1 MDRDELLGALT
12 EDILAYVMHG
22 EVSERHLVNSL
33 KRDDITERFED
44 FDRLVRLHF
53 VLRPDVVDFVERLPK
68 RLRGI
73 KTQTRNVS
81 KRSRGRVNGRIDWH
95 ATTRER
101 VRSSPSDPTL
111 FVCNHRS
118 EDYDIP
124 ENLVLKALLSVI
136 YRALEECEPYLDR
149 EYEWMTDRWVGNGQL
164 VDSMRDIFERNV
176 HVSRIRD
183 PGAYEPTARMLERA
197 GASRQPIY
205 REAARL
211 LREFR
216 SASRGEH
223 GALEELLRETAIT
236 PDDDETLFELFVLFR
251 FVEAIESFADDSFD
265 LRPIES
271 GSQQIARLVDGSREV
286 TLYHDSSG
294 DRGLSFRPDEPNKA
308 TDALSRT
315 EFVNRATLDVAN
327 GYFEDRQFRT
337 VTGRPDVILLEVTDN
352 DERQYLIT
360 EVKNSARTETI
371 RQGIRE
377 TLEYL
382 AFMRRNDS
390 FVFDDET
397 DYVGTEWNGLL
408 VVQDLPGV
416 ETAELDDQRLMKILQ
431 AGEVE
436 PHLDRIISTVLDY

>member
-1 MDRDELLGALT
+1 MDRDAILETVT

-53 VLRPDVVDFVERLPK
+53 VLRSDVVDFVERLPR

-81 KRSRGRVNGRIDWH
+81 ERSRGRVDGRIDWH

-111 FVCNHRS
+111 FVCDHRS

-124 ENLVLKALLSVI
+124 ENLVLKSLLAVI
-136 YRALEECEPYLDR
+136 YRALDECEPYFDR
-149 EYEWMTDRWVGNGQL
+149 EYEWVTDRWVENGRL

-176 HVSRIRD
+176 HVSRIRE
-183 PGAYEPTARMLERA
+183 PSTYEPTDRMLDRA
-197 GASRQPIY
+197 AASRQPIY
-205 REAARL
+205 REAAEL

-216 SASRGEH
+216 SAVRGERD
-223 GALEELLRETAIT
+223 ALEELLRETAIT

-251 FVEAIESFADDSFD
+251 FVEIIESFANDSFE

-294 DRGLSFRPDEPNKA
+294 DRGLSFRPDELEKP
-308 TDALSRT
+308 DEALTRT

-327 GYFEDRQFRT
+327 EYFEDRQFRT
-337 VTGRPDVILLEVTDN
+337 VTGRPDVILLEVSHG

-371 RQGIRE
+371 RRGIRE

-382 AFMRRNDS
+382 AFMRRDES
-390 FVFDDET
+390 FVFDEET

-436 PHLDRIISTVLDY
+436 SHLARIVDTVLDR